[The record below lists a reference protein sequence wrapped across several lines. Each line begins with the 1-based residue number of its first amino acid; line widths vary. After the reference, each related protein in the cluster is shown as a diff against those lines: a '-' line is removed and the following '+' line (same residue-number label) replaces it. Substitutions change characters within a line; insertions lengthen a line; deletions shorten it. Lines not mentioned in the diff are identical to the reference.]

1 MGRGQKMARMPKKI
15 AARIRNGKKSLR
27 SAFIRVNYLRKMG
40 HRSVYC
46 SMTLPKHV
54 GFTDQILLFGML
66 YKLGAYLKLKYHFT
80 PLQPRANLLKS
91 GLVPVFES
99 GEPVAEG
106 YRSIFEFLGVD
117 WYFSQNH
124 SCDSIDEFETIEF
137 NFDQVTFDENGIDDL
152 YDLIDHL
159 CKLIMNTRPAGEAPL
174 HIRFVLR
181 QQIGALTWL
190 HALPNTLLDFD
201 FAEIYRS
208 FRQQNAIPD
217 VFENDKPKVLLHIRQ
232 GDTAVIE
239 TPWNTFI
246 QIWPKG
252 RDNFVERQTFA
263 EVNDHQRIS
272 VADFEKF
279 YSDLHSG
286 LKDIDLSTLVHSDG
300 FARAFFQLEKNIDR
314 MNYNEEQVVA
324 MTKHAASYNEMA
336 FEVFRQ
342 HAEVKLFV
350 GEELSLLFELM
361 HAFYTAD
368 IVIIGTQQ
376 RMLAKQYAYSYS
388 NGTGPLMITLYRQQR
403 PYYNYFGNRSLLA
416 NCLYV
421 DMDDYCISKVI
432 EEAKQFLAGRYGGD
446 IPGDRQLRDVAKPG
460 YTFS

>member
-1 MGRGQKMARMPKKI
+1 
-15 AARIRNGKKSLR
+15 
-27 SAFIRVNYLRKMG
+27 
-40 HRSVYC
+40 
-46 SMTLPKHV
+46 
-54 GFTDQILLFGML
+54 LLFGML
-66 YKLGAYLKLKYHFT
+66 YKLGAYLKLKYHYT
-80 PLQPRANLLKS
+80 PVQPRPNLLKS
-91 GLVPVFES
+91 GLAPVFES
-99 GEPVAEG
+99 GEPAADS
-106 YRSIFEFLGVD
+106 YRGIFEFLGFD
-117 WYFSQNH
+117 WYFSQNY
-124 SCDSIDEFETIEF
+124 SCESIDEIETIEF
-137 NFDQVTFDENGIDDL
+137 NFDPATFEENRLDDL
-152 YDLIDHL
+152 HDLIDHL
-159 CKLIMNTRPAGEAPL
+159 SKLIMNTSPAGEVPL

-181 QQIGALTWL
+181 EQIGALSWL

-201 FAEIYRS
+201 FADIYRS

-246 QIWPKG
+246 QVWPRG

-279 YSDLHSG
+279 YSDLQLG

-300 FARAFFQLEKNIDR
+300 FARAFFQLEKNMGR

-324 MTKHAASYNEMA
+324 LTKHGAIYNEMA
-336 FEVFRQ
+336 FEVFRR
-342 HAEVKLFV
+342 HGEVKVFV
-350 GEELSLLFELM
+350 GEELPLLFELM

-376 RMLAKQYAYSYS
+376 RMLAKQYAYSFS
-388 NGTGPLMITLYRQQR
+388 NGSGPLMITLYRQKR
-403 PYYNYFGNRSLLA
+403 PYYNYFGNRSLLD

-421 DMDDYCISKVI
+421 NMDDYCISKVI
-432 EEAKQFLAGRYGGD
+432 EEAKQFLADRYGVG
-446 IPGDRQLRDVAKPG
+446 KPG
-460 YTFS
+460 CGL